1 MSSDYIMTMQQ
12 AQMEMELYKK
22 VFTVVRLL
30 DKREFRLEEND
41 NPGGDMELCHCY
53 DFWKKEKPCT
63 HCIAARAFEEK
74 SVRTKLEYLDS
85 DIYQVT
91 ARYVEIDGQP
101 YVMELLRKMDEEFLV
116 DLENRDRLMEKL
128 SRYNEK
134 LYQDA
139 LTGVYNRRYYE
150 DRIKKMTASVGVA
163 MIDMDDFKIYNDTYG
178 HNAGDLALIT
188 TVEAI
193 RHCIRKNDTLIRYG
207 GDEFLLVLQGIS
219 ETMFRE
225 KLKQIRT
232 EIYNANVPTYSRL
245 QLSAS
250 IGGVMSAGRTVEET
264 VMEADKF
271 MYLAKNRKNTVV
283 TEKDFANEEGEDG
296 TALEALKVKQQIL
309 IVDDSEM
316 NREILTEM
324 LQDDFRILEAENGE
338 EALKM
343 LKQYGTGISLMLLDI
358 VMPVMNG
365 FEVLAAMAREHWMDD
380 IPVIMISSEESEDYI
395 RRAYEMGIADY
406 IRRPFDAKIVYQR
419 VFNTIKL
426 YAKQR
431 RLISLVADQIYEKE
445 KNNRMMVGI
454 LSQIVEFRNGESG
467 PHVLHIQTLTRLL
480 LERLV
485 QKTGQYGLSWSEQY
499 MISMASALHDI
510 GKIGIDEK
518 ILNKPG
524 KLTKEEFDIMKTHTL
539 IGAAMLENLKMYQ
552 GEILLEVAYQI
563 CRWHHERYDGKGY
576 PDGLVG
582 EEIPISAQVVS
593 LADAYDALISDRV
606 YKKAYSHEQ
615 AVKMIL
621 NGECGAFNPVLLECL
636 TDIQDHLKEVVNSDF
651 VDNFDAEDNIELAGS
666 HRSETENISVW
677 GGQIAKA
684 LDGRYLIS
692 KLLLKRQNRELFV

>member
-63 HCIAARAFEEK
+63 NCIAARAFEEK

-85 DIYQVT
+85 DIYQMT

-101 YVMELLRKMDEEFLV
+101 YVMELLRKMDEEYLV

-296 TALEALKVKQQIL
+296 TALEALRVKQQIL

-677 GGQIAKA
+677 GGA
-684 LDGRYLIS
+684 
-692 KLLLKRQNRELFV
+692 NC

>member
-63 HCIAARAFEEK
+63 NCIAARAFEEK

-128 SRYNEK
+128 SGYNEK

-193 RHCIRKNDTLIRYG
+193 RRCIRKNDTLIRYG

-343 LKQYGTGISLMLLDI
+343 LKQYDTGISLMLLDI

-380 IPVIMISSEESEDYI
+380 IPVIMISSEGSEEYI

-539 IGAAMLENLKMYQ
+539 IGATMLENLKMYQ

-651 VDNFDAEDNIELAGS
+651 VDIFDAEDNTELAGN
-666 HRSETENISVW
+666 HRSETENISV
-677 GGQIAKA
+677 GGGK
-684 LDGRYLIS
+684 S
-692 KLLLKRQNRELFV
+692 LKHLMEDI

>member
-53 DFWKKEKPCT
+53 DFWKKEKPCKN
-63 HCIAARAFEEK
+63 CIAARAFEEK

-128 SRYNEK
+128 SGYNEK

-150 DRIKKMTASVGVA
+150 DRIKQMTASVGVA

-193 RHCIRKNDTLIRYG
+193 RRCIRKNDTLIRYG

-380 IPVIMISSEESEDYI
+380 IPVIMISSEGSEDYI

-539 IGAAMLENLKMYQ
+539 IGATMLENLKMYH

-636 TDIQDHLKEVVNSDF
+636 TDIQDHLKEVVDSDF

-666 HRSETENISVW
+666 HRSETENISVG

-692 KLLLKRQNRELFV
+692 K

>member
-63 HCIAARAFEEK
+63 NCIAARAFEEK

-128 SRYNEK
+128 SGYNEK

-150 DRIKKMTASVGVA
+150 DRIKQMTASVGVA

-193 RHCIRKNDTLIRYG
+193 RRCIRKNDTLIRYG

-343 LKQYGTGISLMLLDI
+343 LKQYDTGISLMLLDI

-380 IPVIMISSEESEDYI
+380 IPVIMISSEGSEDYI

-518 ILNKPG
+518 ILNKSG

-539 IGAAMLENLKMYQ
+539 IGATMLENLKMYQ

-666 HRSETENISVW
+666 HRSETENISV
-677 GGQIAKA
+677 GGGK
-684 LDGRYLIS
+684 S
-692 KLLLKRQNRELFV
+692 LKHLMEDI

>member
-53 DFWKKEKPCT
+53 DFWKKEKPCKN
-63 HCIAARAFEEK
+63 CIAARAFEEK

-128 SRYNEK
+128 SGYNEK

-150 DRIKKMTASVGVA
+150 DRIKQMTASVGVA

-193 RHCIRKNDTLIRYG
+193 RRCIRKNDTLIRYG

-232 EIYNANVPTYSRL
+232 EIYNANVPTYSKL

-380 IPVIMISSEESEDYI
+380 IPVIMISSEGSEDYI

-539 IGAAMLENLKMYQ
+539 IGATMLENLKMYQ
-552 GEILLEVAYQI
+552 GEILLEVAEQI
-563 CRWHHERYDGKGY
+563 GRWHHERYDGKGY

-636 TDIQDHLKEVVNSDF
+636 TDIQDHLKEVVDSDF
-651 VDNFDAEDNIELAGS
+651 VENFDAEDNIELAGS
-666 HRSETENISVW
+666 HRSETENISV
-677 GGQIAKA
+677 GGGK
-684 LDGRYLIS
+684 S
-692 KLLLKRQNRELFV
+692 LKHLMEDI

>member
-53 DFWKKEKPCT
+53 DFWKKEKPCKN
-63 HCIAARAFEEK
+63 CIAARAFEEK

-128 SRYNEK
+128 SGYNEK

-150 DRIKKMTASVGVA
+150 DRIKQMTASVGVA

-193 RHCIRKNDTLIRYG
+193 RRCIRKNDTLIRYG

-380 IPVIMISSEESEDYI
+380 IPVIMISSEGSEDYI

-539 IGAAMLENLKMYQ
+539 IGATMLENLKMYQ

-651 VDNFDAEDNIELAGS
+651 VDIFDAEDNTELAGS
-666 HRSETENISVW
+666 HRSETENISV
-677 GGQIAKA
+677 GGGK
-684 LDGRYLIS
+684 S
-692 KLLLKRQNRELFV
+692 LKHLMEDI

>member
-63 HCIAARAFEEK
+63 YCIAARAFEEK

-539 IGAAMLENLKMYQ
+539 IGATMLENLKMYQ

-677 GGQIAKA
+677 GG
-684 LDGRYLIS
+684 
-692 KLLLKRQNRELFV
+692 KLLKHLMEDI